1 MVLYLYILFWKKYKT
16 KRGNLMNIGIVGAG
30 KIVKEALPVME
41 QISEFTFQ
49 SIVSSGRNPE
59 NVKNLQKQF
68 NIKTIYDDY
77 EQFIQDEMIDTI
89 YLAVPNHLHYAYARK
104 AIQQGKHVICEKP
117 FTLTKAELIELRDL
131 AQAHDIIIIEA
142 ITNLYLSNFEVLK
155 QSMNELGNCKIAQ
168 FNYSQYSSRYD
179 KFKEGIVAP
188 AFDPSKG
195 GGALMDI
202 NVYNIHLAVGLFGKP
217 EGVAY
222 FANIQK
228 GIDTSG
234 ILQLDYN
241 DVKVVCIGAK
251 DSNSDNQSY
260 IQGDNASINI
270 KGPTNELKA
279 FELKYNQGGTQSYQV
294 NPHNH
299 RMYEEFVKIAQII
312 KQKNND
318 LAAQKLEHSIQVIEV
333 LEQALDS
340 ANFKVGPSQK

>member
-1 MVLYLYILFWKKYKT
+1 MFRRHFHNT
-16 KRGNLMNIGIVGAG
+16 KRKREGFEFGFGRGQERFGGPQGRERFFKKGNLQFVILKMLKDESKHGYQII
-30 KIVKEALPVME
+30 KDLEAQFKGFYSPSPGSVYPILQMLE
-41 QISEFTFQ
+41 DRDF
-49 SIVSSGRNPE
+49 VS
-59 NVKNLQKQF
+59 
-68 NIKTIYDDY
+68 
-77 EQFIQDEMIDTI
+77 
-89 YLAVPNHLHYAYARK
+89 
-104 AIQQGKHVICEKP
+104 
-117 FTLTKAELIELRDL
+117 
-131 AQAHDIIIIEA
+131 
-142 ITNLYLSNFEVLK
+142 
-155 QSMNELGNCKIAQ
+155 IAQ
-168 FNYSQYSSRYD
+168 DGKKKIYTITE
-179 KFKEGIVAP
+179 EGIVVP

-340 ANFKVGPSQK
+340 ANIKVGPSQK